1 MKQKFI
7 INDKPLDL
15 DLTFMHMSNLL
26 IEVTC
31 LEDTWRNYISSGLRH
46 IEIEGIQ
53 SNGKKIAGKFQ
64 IIDKMEDVYILKT
77 IQE

>member
-7 INDKPLDL
+7 INDKQLDL

-31 LEDTWRNYISSGLRH
+31 LEDSWRNYISSGLRY
-46 IEIEGIQ
+46 IEIEGTQ
-53 SNGKKIAGKFQ
+53 SNGKKFAGKFQ
-64 IIDKMEDVYILKT
+64 IIDKVEDVYVLKT